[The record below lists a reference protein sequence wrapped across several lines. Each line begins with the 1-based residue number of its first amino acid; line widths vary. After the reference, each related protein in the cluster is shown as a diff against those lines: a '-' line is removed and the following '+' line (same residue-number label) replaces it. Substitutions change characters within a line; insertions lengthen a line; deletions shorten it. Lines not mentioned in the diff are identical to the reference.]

1 MQTEQQ
7 LWADVAARIAPPLPQ
22 AEEQPSQIQQRRR
35 RGYAAGVDDGRE
47 VLELVRDDGM
57 LRWVWRGPS
66 AAPRDGGRRAWR
78 TVGPAPGDVV
88 QRFEYRP
95 PGLNRITTGLQA
107 LDTQLNPHKGL
118 RKWEGGAWQAVK
130 EGDPSLRQLHG
141 RVLLLV
147 HGTFSRSEMY
157 SSELNAPGWRE
168 DGSGSDANRD
178 LWAHWTGEGS
188 PYAAVLA
195 FDHPTLSMAPWLN
208 ALDLRKELAPLTDAG
223 QTELDVVSHSR
234 GGLVVAWALKLT
246 QFPAVRRVVFVGSP
260 LVGTS
265 LAAPDR
271 LATALDMLANVA
283 NAIGVVSKGA
293 GALFPPAMPLALG
306 AAGLAKVVGQALHLG
321 ATLPLADAAVG
332 LVPGLMAQSR
342 VGNNMEI
349 ERLFPLP
356 TQAHL
361 TGIGCEFQPDE
372 VREPVWKFWKRFSN
386 LGDQA
391 KYIGADII
399 FGQRN
404 DLVVD
409 VDSMNQLG
417 SPGARLPQVDWL
429 DLGASPRTHH
439 CSYFRDER
447 VIKRLRDVLV

>member
-1 MQTEQQ
+1 MQTEQA
-7 LWADVAARIAPPLPQ
+7 LWAKVAAEVAPPLPLA
-22 AEEQPSQIQQRRR
+22 AEQQSPIQQRRR
-35 RGYAAGVDDGRE
+35 RGYVPGTDDGRE
-47 VLELVRDDGM
+47 VVELVRDDDM
-57 LRWVWRGPS
+57 LRWVWHGPTGS
-66 AAPRDGGRRAWR
+66 ARDSGRRAWR
-78 TVGPAPGDVV
+78 TVSPAPRDLV

-95 PGLNRITTGLQA
+95 PGTNRITAGLKA
-107 LDTQLNPHKGL
+107 LDHQLNPHRGL
-118 RKWEGGAWQAVK
+118 RMWKDGAWQDAQ
-130 EGDPSLRQLHG
+130 ESELRSLKG

-157 SSELNAPGWRE
+157 DSELTAPGWRE
-168 DGSGSDANRD
+168 DGSDSTGNQA
-178 LWAHWTGEGS
+178 LWADWISPGK

-208 ALDLRKELAPLTDAG
+208 ALDMLQALAPLMNAG
-223 QTELDVVSHSR
+223 QARLDVVCHSR
-234 GGLVVAWALKLT
+234 GGLVVAWALKLASL
-246 QFPAVRRVVFVGSP
+246 PVERVVFIGSP

-271 LATALDMLANVA
+271 LSAALDLLANIA
-283 NAIGVVSKGA
+283 NAISFIGKGA
-293 GALFPPAMPLALG
+293 AMAFPPAMPLALG
-306 AAGLAKVVGQALHLG
+306 AAGLAKVVGQSLRLG
-321 ATLPLADAAVG
+321 AALPLADAVVG

-342 VGNNMEI
+342 VGNNLEI

-356 TQAHL
+356 TTARL
-361 TGIGCEFQPDE
+361 SGIGCEFRPDE
-372 VREPVWKFWKRFSN
+372 VQEPVWKFWKRFSH
-386 LGDQA
+386 LGDQI
-391 KYIGADII
+391 KYAGADII

-417 SPGARLPQVDWL
+417 RPDRRLPDVDWH

-447 VIKRLRDVLV
+447 VITLLRDALQ